1 MRHSLRFIF
10 AAAVFALAVSPVT
23 TGFAAPATWE
33 RVDVTQHSEQG
44 GGVLLVSGELP
55 ATASLPA
62 DAQLSVPAGSGLQW
76 IGEILGGASAD
87 DPELKFTKTTVNGND
102 LYRFTLT
109 KSRTAQIEVPTSRR
123 AGLRRNNVHVVC
135 RVDRRPGRP
144 RGPAEPPCAT
154 GSCDC
159 DTASRSRAAAG
170 RRQLR
175 FLHQDSQERESGRP
189 ARPGG
194 CVLAS
199 DGRRSSRRR
208 RRTVRRPIGSAD
220 RASAPGTRSIR
231 RADRGGSPQ
240 DGRKRL
246 GADEA

>member
-23 TGFAAPATWE
+23 TGFAAPTTWE

-87 DPELKFTKTTVNGND
+87 DPELKFTKTTVKGND

-109 KSRTAQIEVPTSRR
+109 KSRTAQIEVPLTESMAFDGTTYTSF
-123 AGLRRNNVHVVC
+123 VV
-135 RVDRRPGRP
+135 VDRRPRRP
-144 RGPAEPPCAT
+144 RGPVEPPCAT

-159 DTASRSRAAAG
+159 DTASRSRAAA
-170 RRQLR
+170 RVTPTTPSTPRQ
-175 FLHQDSQERESGRP
+175 
-189 ARPGG
+189 
-194 CVLAS
+194 
-199 DGRRSSRRR
+199 SR
-208 RRTVRRPIGSAD
+208 T
-220 RASAPGTRSIR
+220 
-231 RADRGGSPQ
+231 
-240 DGRKRL
+240 
-246 GADEA
+246 